1 MQQERNLNMTN
12 IINEKAEKVRR
23 AIISHEAFNS
33 NWEINILE
41 AGSVITLTGSVPSKE
56 DVNLIESIAMNQD
69 GVLSVN
75 NELSIDEALH
85 KIQSDDIDVDP
96 DIHQIRIIAQQR

>member
-1 MQQERNLNMTN
+1 MTN
-12 IINEKAEKVRR
+12 MINERAEKVRR

-41 AGSVITLTGSVPSKE
+41 DGSVITLTGSVPSKE
-56 DVNLIESIAMNQD
+56 DLNLIETIAMDQE
-69 GVLSVN
+69 GVLSVI

-85 KIQSDDIDVDP
+85 KKASDDIKLDP
-96 DIHQIRIIAQQR
+96 DFHQIRIIAQQR

>member
-1 MQQERNLNMTN
+1 MTN

-41 AGSVITLTGSVPSKE
+41 DGSVITLTGSVPSKE
-56 DVNLIESIAMNQD
+56 DLNLIESIAMNQE
-69 GVLSVN
+69 GVMSVI
-75 NELSIDEALH
+75 NELSIDEELH
-85 KIQSDDIDVDP
+85 KKASDDIEVNP
-96 DIHQIRIIAQQR
+96 EYHQIRIIAQQR

>member
-1 MQQERNLNMTN
+1 MTN

-41 AGSVITLTGSVPSKE
+41 DGSVITLTGSVPSKE

-69 GVLSVN
+69 GVMSVIN
-75 NELSIDEALH
+75 KLGIDEALH
-85 KIQSDDIDVDP
+85 KKASDDIEVDSTF
-96 DIHQIRIIAQQR
+96 HQIRIIAQKR